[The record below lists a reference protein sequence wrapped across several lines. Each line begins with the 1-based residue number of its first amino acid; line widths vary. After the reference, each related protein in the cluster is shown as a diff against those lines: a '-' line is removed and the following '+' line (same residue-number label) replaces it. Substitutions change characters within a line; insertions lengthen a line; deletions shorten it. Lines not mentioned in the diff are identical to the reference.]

1 MIEKLRSNLDDVR
14 KRIET
19 AAVRSGRQGKDITLV
34 GVTKYV
40 DADVTRAF
48 VEAGCTTLG
57 ENRPQQLWD
66 KAERLS
72 DLNLQWHMIG
82 HLQRNKVKRTLESA
96 CLIHSAD
103 SLRLLNA
110 INSAAESL
118 SVVANVLLEVNVSGE
133 EAKHGFDG
141 AADSGTLEAAVEHV
155 ETLGSV
161 RVQGLM
167 AMAGLAGDLD
177 DARRE
182 FVMLRNIRDRL
193 AQQDLP
199 ENVQTQELSMGMSG
213 DFEVAI
219 EEGATIV
226 RVGSAL
232 FAGVM

>member
-1 MIEKLRSNLDDVR
+1 MIEKLRNNLDDVR
-14 KRIET
+14 KRIEA
-19 AAVRSGRQGKDITLV
+19 AAVGSGRQGNDITLV

-48 VEAGCTTLG
+48 VEAGCATLG

-72 DLNLQWHMIG
+72 DLDIQWHMIG
-82 HLQRNKVKRTLESA
+82 HLQRNKVKRTLEMAS
-96 CLIHSAD
+96 LIHSAD

-118 SVVANVLLEVNVSGE
+118 GVEANVLLEVNVSGE
-133 EAKHGFDG
+133 AAKHGFPG
-141 AADSGTLEAAVEHV
+141 AADSGALEAVVEHV
-155 ETLGSV
+155 GTLGSI
-161 RVQGLM
+161 RVHGLM
-167 AMAGLAGDLD
+167 AMAGLVGDLT

-182 FVMLRNIRDRL
+182 FVLLRNIRDRL
-193 AQQDLP
+193 AQQGLP
-199 ENVQTQELSMGMSG
+199 TNVQMQELSMGMSG